1 MAVAKYNEMY
11 TPFIRA
17 LGDGKTHTIKE
28 VRQYVAEQMGL
39 TDKDLAEMLPSGKQ
53 GLYAN
58 RLGWTRQYLKKAGL
72 IMSPGR
78 GQLVL
83 TEKGK
88 RALPDVDRIDN
99 NYLLKY
105 PSFQVFMKK
114 ENSSG
119 GEGQI
124 SESDVSGEPNKSPEE
139 ILEDAYANLNAS
151 LADDLM
157 GEIMKLEPT
166 DFEKLVVRLLL
177 AMGYGS
183 GIDDAGF
190 VTQASNDGGIDGVI
204 KEDQLGFSSIY
215 IQAKQWAPDTTISRP
230 EIQKFAGALQEQ
242 KAQKGLFI
250 STATFSPGARK
261 SADAAGIVLVDGKQ
275 LTKLMIKFNLGVSVE
290 HVYEVKR
297 LDTDFFI
304 DGF

>member
-1 MAVAKYNEMY
+1 MAVPKYNEMY
-11 TPFIRA
+11 APFIKA
-17 LGDGKTHTIKE
+17 LADGEIHTTKE
-28 VRQYVAEQMGL
+28 VRQFVADKMGL
-39 TDKDLAEMLPSGKQ
+39 TDTDMSELLPSGKQ
-53 GLYAN
+53 GLFAN

-72 IMSPGR
+72 IIGAGR

-83 TEKGK
+83 TDTG
-88 RALPDVDRIDN
+88 RSAVQDADIIDN
-99 NYLLKY
+99 KYLQRY
-105 PSFQVFMKK
+105 PSFRAFIDTQAGTDSTRQEEPVV
-114 ENSSG
+114 
-119 GEGQI
+119 
-124 SESDVSGEPNKSPEE
+124 DVAEKSPEE
-139 ILEDAYANLNAS
+139 ILEDAYAELNAS

-157 GEIMKLEPT
+157 TEIMKLEPT

-190 VTQASNDGGIDGVI
+190 VTQASNDGGIDGII

-215 IQAKQWAPDTTISRP
+215 IQAKRWDPSTSIARP

-261 SADAAGIVLVDGKQ
+261 SAEAAGIVLVDGKQ
-275 LTKLMIKFNLGVSVE
+275 LTKLMIRFNLGVSIE

-297 LDTDFFI
+297 LDTDFFTE
-304 DGF
+304 GF

>member
-1 MAVAKYNEMY
+1 MPVPKYHELYAPFLKTLKDGSIHTMKEIKRSVA
-11 TPFIRA
+11 
-17 LGDGKTHTIKE
+17 D
-28 VRQYVAEQMGL
+28 QMSL
-39 TDKDLAEMLPSGKQ
+39 TETDLAERLPSGKQ
-53 GLYAN
+53 AVFDN
-58 RLGWTRQYLKKAGL
+58 RIGWTRTYLKKAGL
-72 IMSPGR
+72 IESPAR
-78 GQLVL
+78 AQFIL
-83 TEKGK
+83 TEEGK
-88 RALPDVDRIDN
+88 KALPDADVIDDKYLRKYASFRAFQNLDSAEEEPAVD
-99 NYLLKY
+99 
-105 PSFQVFMKK
+105 VA
-114 ENSSG
+114 E
-119 GEGQI
+119 
-124 SESDVSGEPNKSPEE
+124 KSPEE
-139 ILEDAYANLNAS
+139 ILEDAYAELNAS

-157 GEIMKLEPT
+157 TEIMKLEPT

-190 VTQASNDGGIDGVI
+190 VTQASNDGGIDGII

-215 IQAKQWAPDTTISRP
+215 IQAKRWDPSTSIARP

-297 LDTDFFI
+297 LDTDFFT

>member
-1 MAVAKYNEMY
+1 MSVPKYNEMY

-17 LGDGKTHTIKE
+17 LADGNTHSIKE
-28 VRQYVAEQMGL
+28 IRQFVAEQLNL
-39 TDKDLAEMLPSGKQ
+39 TEKDLTEMLPSGKQ
-53 GLYAN
+53 GLFAN
-58 RLGWTRQYLKKAGL
+58 RLGWTRTYLKKAGL
-72 IMSPGR
+72 IANPVR
-78 GQLVL
+78 GQLIL
-83 TEKGK
+83 TEEGK
-88 RALPDVDRIDN
+88 KALPNADRIDN

-105 PSFQVFMKK
+105 SSFQAFMNK
-114 ENSSG
+114 ENNSEESKA
-119 GEGQI
+119 I
-124 SESDVSGEPNKSPEE
+124 SNSDVSEESNKSPEE
-139 ILEDAYANLNAS
+139 ILEDAYAELNAS

-157 GEIMKLEPT
+157 SEIMKLEPT

-190 VTQASNDGGIDGVI
+190 VTQASNDGGIDGII

-215 IQAKQWAPDTTISRP
+215 IQAKRWDPSTSIARP

-261 SADAAGIVLVDGKQ
+261 SAEAAGIVLVDGKQ
-275 LTKLMIKFNLGVSVE
+275 LTKLMIRFNLGVSVE

-297 LDTDFFI
+297 LDTDFFT
-304 DGF
+304 DGV

>member
-1 MAVAKYNEMY
+1 MPVPKYHELYAPFLKTLKDGSIHTMKEIKQSVA
-11 TPFIRA
+11 
-17 LGDGKTHTIKE
+17 D
-28 VRQYVAEQMGL
+28 QMHL
-39 TDKDLAEMLPSGKQ
+39 TDVDLAERLPSGKQ
-53 GLYAN
+53 AVFDN
-58 RLGWTRQYLKKAGL
+58 RIGWTRTYLKKAGL
-72 IMSPGR
+72 IESPAR
-78 GQLVL
+78 AQFIL
-83 TEKGK
+83 TEEGK
-88 RALPDVDRIDN
+88 KALPDADIIDDKYLRKYASFRAFQNLDSAEEEPTVDTA
-99 NYLLKY
+99 
-105 PSFQVFMKK
+105 
-114 ENSSG
+114 E
-119 GEGQI
+119 
-124 SESDVSGEPNKSPEE
+124 KSPEE
-139 ILEDAYANLNAS
+139 VLEYAYAELNAS

-157 GEIMKLEPT
+157 SEIMKLEPT

-190 VTQASNDGGIDGVI
+190 VTQASNDGGIDGII

-215 IQAKQWAPDTTISRP
+215 IQAKRWDPSTSIARP

-275 LTKLMIKFNLGVSVE
+275 LTKLMIKFNRGVSVE

-297 LDTDFFI
+297 LDTDFFT

>member
-1 MAVAKYNEMY
+1 MAVPKYNEMY
-11 TPFIRA
+11 APFIKA
-17 LGDGKTHTIKE
+17 LADGEIHTTKE
-28 VRQYVAEQMGL
+28 VRQFVADKMGL
-39 TDKDLAEMLPSGKQ
+39 TDTDMSELLPSGKQ
-53 GLYAN
+53 GLFAN

-72 IMSPGR
+72 VIGAGR

-83 TEKGK
+83 TDTG
-88 RALPDVDRIDN
+88 RSAVQDADIIDN
-99 NYLLKY
+99 KYLQRY
-105 PSFQVFMKK
+105 QSFRAFIDAQAGTHSTNQEEPAV
-114 ENSSG
+114 
-119 GEGQI
+119 
-124 SESDVSGEPNKSPEE
+124 DVAEKSPEE
-139 ILEDAYANLNAS
+139 ILEDAYAELNAS

-157 GEIMKLEPT
+157 TEIMKLEPI

-190 VTQASNDGGIDGVI
+190 VPQASNDGGIDGII

-215 IQAKQWAPDTTISRP
+215 IQAKRWDPSTSIARP

-297 LDTDFFI
+297 LDTDFFT

>member
-1 MAVAKYNEMY
+1 MPVPKYHELYAPFLETLKDGSIHTMKEIKQSVA
-11 TPFIRA
+11 T
-17 LGDGKTHTIKE
+17 
-28 VRQYVAEQMGL
+28 QMQL
-39 TDKDLAEMLPSGKQ
+39 TDTDLAERLPSGKQ
-53 GLYAN
+53 AVFDN
-58 RLGWTRQYLKKAGL
+58 RIGWTRTYLKKAGL
-72 IMSPGR
+72 IESPAR
-78 GQLVL
+78 AQFVL
-83 TEKGK
+83 TEEGK
-88 RALPDVDRIDN
+88 KALPDADIIDDKYLRKYASFRAFQNLDSAEEEPAVD
-99 NYLLKY
+99 
-105 PSFQVFMKK
+105 VV
-114 ENSSG
+114 E
-119 GEGQI
+119 
-124 SESDVSGEPNKSPEE
+124 KSPEE
-139 ILEDAYANLNAS
+139 ILEDAYAELNAS

-157 GEIMKLEPT
+157 TEIMKLEPT

-190 VTQASNDGGIDGVI
+190 VTQASNDGGIDGII

-215 IQAKQWAPDTTISRP
+215 IQAKRWDPSTSIARP

-297 LDTDFFI
+297 LDTDFFT